1 MFLSAKNK
9 TPISM
14 FDCILHC
21 GNNNNNNNNINMY
34 AVVVAVSI
42 PMDGLLNTNTWT
54 KSSNENDFLRIE
66 LRVFAGF
73 QW

>member
-21 GNNNNNNNNINMY
+21 VNNNINMY

-66 LRVFAGF
+66 LRVSAGF